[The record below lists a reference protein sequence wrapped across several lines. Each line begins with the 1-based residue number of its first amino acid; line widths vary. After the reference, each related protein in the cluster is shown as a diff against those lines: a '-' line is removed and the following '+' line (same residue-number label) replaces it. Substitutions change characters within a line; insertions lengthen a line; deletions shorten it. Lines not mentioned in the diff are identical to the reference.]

1 MGKHQK
7 HTKLT
12 RAESGQWA
20 RNEIS
25 LIGAPCGVLRE
36 LASQISAQLAPFRC
50 VFIDESH
57 NDDAKENSFESWI
70 KEGSNAILSSK
81 TGNKFDTQFQFADY
95 DLAIV
100 NGNHFDCNS
109 QIVILDNRKLESLE
123 RKANRLT
130 NVVGFVENNTSERPA
145 FLKNS
150 NAPVFP
156 FDAVSSI
163 SDLIRHHTLAPA
175 PIFGLVLAGGKS
187 TRMHQDKTVLD
198 YHGVPQRKHLFS
210 LMSKHCAEVYTSCR
224 KEQVNEYSNLN
235 PLPDRLEGMGPFG
248 AIISAF
254 IHNPNA
260 AWLITAVDLPYVNDS
275 CLSELTSSRDS
286 SKTATA
292 FFNAETEFPDPL
304 LTIWEP
310 KSYIRLLKFLERGYS
325 CPRKV
330 LINSDCAVIKPSNRQ
345 WLQNVNTPEQLKVV
359 LEKISV
365 ED

>member
-12 RAESGQWA
+12 RTDFGQWA

-25 LIGAPCGVLRE
+25 LVGAPCGIIRE
-36 LASQISAQLAPFRC
+36 LASQISTQLAPFRC
-50 VFIDESH
+50 IFIDESH
-57 NDDAKENSFESWI
+57 NHDAIENSFETWT
-70 KEGSNAILSSK
+70 KEGPNAILNSK
-81 TGNKFDTQFQFADY
+81 SVNKFDAQFQFVDY

-109 QIVILDNRKLESLE
+109 QIVILDSRKLESLE

-130 NVVGFVENNTSERPA
+130 NVIGFVENNTSQRPA
-145 FLKNS
+145 FLENS
-150 NAPVFP
+150 NAPIFP
-156 FDAVSSI
+156 FDAANSI
-163 SDLIRHHTLAPA
+163 SELIRDNTLAPP
-175 PIFGLVLAGGKS
+175 PILGLVLAGGNS

-198 YHGVPQRKHLFS
+198 YHGIPQREHLFN
-210 LMSKHCAEVYTSCR
+210 LMSKHCSEVYTSCR
-224 KEQVNEYSNLN
+224 KEQVNELSNLN

-254 IHNPNA
+254 IHNPNT
-260 AWLITAVDLPYVNDS
+260 AWLVSAIDLPYVNDS

-310 KSYIRLLKFLERGYS
+310 KSYTRLLKFLEHGYS

-345 WLQNVNTPEQLKVV
+345 WLQNINTPEQLKIV
-359 LEKISV
+359 LEKKSA